1 MSLSVACE
9 VKVTS
14 GVTASSLSTG
24 VAAGKGMSSA
34 VAVGIRKLMLGGS
47 PILGG
52 RKVIFVRRKYSSTCR
67 ARPVMSLV
75 VMGTLSSFDIATF

>member
-24 VAAGKGMSSA
+24 VVAGNGTSSA
-34 VAVGIRKLMLGGS
+34 VVAGIGKLMLGECPYAGWAES
-47 PILGG
+47 DIRETGVLEYLSGASDDVLG
-52 RKVIFVRRKYSSTCR
+52 IDEN
-67 ARPVMSLV
+67 
-75 VMGTLSSFDIATF
+75 TL